1 VKKSIAAALG
11 FLLLCAF
18 AAQARADGDPARGKV
33 VFNQCMACH
42 SLKEGTNGVGPS
54 LHGIFGRPAATAPG
68 FFYSPSMKRSGI
80 TWGEANLKKYLPD
93 PQGLVPGTKMTFIGL
108 KDPQQV
114 DDVIAYLQ
122 DASK

>member
-1 VKKSIAAALG
+1 MKHLIVAALG
-11 FLLLCAF
+11 LAF
-18 AAQARADGDPARGKV
+18 VWATTVDARADGDPVHGKV

-54 LHGIFGRPAATAPG
+54 LHGIFGRPAASIPG

-80 TWGEANLKKYLPD
+80 TWDEATLKKYLPD

-114 DDVIAYLQ
+114 DDVIAYLKE
-122 DASK
+122 ASR